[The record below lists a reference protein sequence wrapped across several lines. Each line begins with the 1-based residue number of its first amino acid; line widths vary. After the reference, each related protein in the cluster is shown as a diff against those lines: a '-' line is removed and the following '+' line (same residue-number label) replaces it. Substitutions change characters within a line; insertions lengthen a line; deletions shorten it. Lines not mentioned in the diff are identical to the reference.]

1 MFYSRRS
8 RLNYYLLNSNVGH
21 HGDTQRDQCFLSCFF
36 SQKFENHWFIGYTV
50 GGMTRTFLTAFVK
63 LSVPSI
69 GPLLEKQGNDK
80 GQIQDW
86 WMLFLFLA
94 ELLEEEKINNRHPH

>member
-1 MFYSRRS
+1 MVILREINVFSVVFFLKSLRTTG
-8 RLNYYLLNSNVGH
+8 LL
-21 HGDTQRDQCFLSCFF
+21 DILW
-36 SQKFENHWFIGYTV
+36 ELL
-50 GGMTRTFLTAFVK
+50 TRTFLTAFVK